1 MQYSATNTINVRHPP
16 IVLIHTI
23 DTESVNAFKTR
34 APRPRIK
41 PDALGC
47 LWGCE
52 PWLLILTIGT
62 FQNSFSNTLFLVPSW
77 LSERFASPETA
88 KCVRS
93 YSKFWCPGFE
103 GVEAF
108 SVDWVGENNRMV
120 PPVYLISRSILHL
133 EVFRAH
139 GVVVVLKWP
148 SAAFGS
154 LFFIPVEGL
163 RAFLCQ
169 VFEFPDPFFFF
180 FFHLPAKVKTQFF
193 VHLYWNLRFFPYTWT
208 LLFCV

>member
-154 LFFIPVEGL
+154 LFFFPG
-163 RAFLCQ
+163 RGSKG
-169 VFEFPDPFFFF
+169 VFMSGFWISWPFFFYF
-180 FFHLPAKVKTQFF
+180 FTC
-193 VHLYWNLRFFPYTWT
+193 LRRSKHNF
-208 LLFCV
+208 LFI